1 MKIFYNLRL
10 LIITIIV
17 ASLAFYGCKK
27 DNENPTSS
35 ATELLS
41 FGPTGAQPG
50 DTIRFFG
57 NNLDKVTEIDFNKAT
72 VASSSFISQ
81 SNKEIFVVVPAE
93 TEKGYVTLKTPAGDI
108 TSKTQF
114 NIAVAAIISS
124 ITPVARPGESVT
136 IKGDFLNWVTSVTF
150 NDSKVA
156 TSFVSQNKNEL
167 VVTIPEDAQTGTLV
181 LAYGGTD
188 SNFVETTDTLHVTL
202 PMVTE
207 VSPNPIKHASDLTL
221 TGTDLD
227 LVKQV
232 KFAGVADPVTDFVSQ
247 SATSLVVKVPG
258 SATKG
263 SITVVP
269 ASGVSTTSSQELDL
283 IMPAITTLSPNPV
296 NPEQNLTITGTN
308 LDLVDSI
315 AFQNTKPV
323 GTFVSQSAT
332 QIVVKVPKGLTEGK
346 ITLSVV
352 NSTVKIISSMDLNL
366 VKPAIATMSPNPVDP
381 ETNLTITGTNL
392 NLVSAIAFQNADPV
406 TTFVSQSATKLV
418 VKVPKGVIEG
428 KITLSVLNSSLT
440 VQSTDVLKVT
450 GAVPP
455 PVIAFPFYTDA
466 VTSNW
471 NGWVGNGWGGTKD
484 YANTSPVREGNK
496 SIKITYTAV
505 GGYGSPLQLGAGS
518 IDIGSYTTFKISIY
532 GAPGSNGLKVN
543 LGINGAD
550 SYTIT
555 IVEGKWTDYQIPI
568 SDLNISGGKITDIIL
583 KEYSGSDGFTIY
595 VDDIG
600 LN

>member
-27 DNENPTSS
+27 DNENPVSS

-124 ITPVARPGESVT
+124 ITPVARPGENVT